1 MKKVLAIMLA
11 LVLAFSMATVAFAA
25 ETTTKAS
32 AEPVVK
38 VCPDCEQPFT
48 DDAEYNKHLTICG
61 LTATEAIVNTCEKCD
76 AQFTDQKLYVE
87 HVAECTVGDEPDY
100 IGLTVHD
107 VLDMLLEYAKS
118 VMEQWDGIESVIIA
132 ALDFLKNF
140 DLEGVASI
148 VDSVTGAFQS
158 AGLDTSSGGLAELL
172 EKLVNTVKQWFKD
185 LYEQESETAVV
196 TTEEVVTDATTET
209 PEETAP
215 DTGSVAGTSASIAVF
230 AAVSVAAAAAYVTSK
245 KRA

>member
-25 ETTTKAS
+25 DAKPENAKCGLCGS
-32 AEPVVK
+32 VLAEGELLAEH
-38 VCPDCEQPFT
+38 VCPTNAD
-48 DDAEYNKHLTICG
+48 TI
-61 LTATEAIVNTCEKCD
+61 D
-76 AQFTDQKLYVE
+76 
-87 HVAECTVGDEPDY
+87 
-100 IGLTVHD
+100 LTVND
-107 VLDMLLEYAKS
+107 VLSMLLEYAKS
-118 VMEQWDGIESVIIA
+118 VMEQWDGIESVITA
-132 ALDFLKNF
+132 ALDFIANF
-140 DLEGVASI
+140 NLEGVASI
-148 VDSVTGAFQS
+148 VDSVTAAFQG

-196 TTEEVVTDATTET
+196 TTEEVTEETET
-209 PEETAP
+209 TVAEETAP
-215 DTGSVAGTSASIAVF
+215 NTGSVAGTSASIAVF

>member
-25 ETTTKAS
+25 DTDKTPET
-32 AEPVVK
+32 PVAFK
-38 VCPDCEQPFT
+38 ICEKCEGEFT
-48 DDAEYNKHLTICG
+48 DDAEYNKHIAICG
-61 LTATEAIVNTCEKCD
+61 LDATEAIVNTCTKCK
-76 AQFTDQKLYVE
+76 AEFTDEKQFNE
-87 HVAECTVGDEPDY
+87 HVAKCTVGDEPDY
-100 IGLTVHD
+100 IDLTVKD
-107 VLDMLLEYAKS
+107 VLNMLLEYAKS
-118 VMEQWDGIESVIIA
+118 VMAQWDGIESVITA
-132 ALDFLKNF
+132 ALDFIKNF

-148 VDSVTGAFQS
+148 VDSVTAAFQG

-196 TTEEVVTDATTET
+196 TTEATTET
-209 PEETAP
+209 PEVTAP
-215 DTGSVAGTSASIAVF
+215 KTGSVAGTSASIAVF

>member
-25 ETTTKAS
+25 ESTTA
-32 AEPVVK
+32 APVAFK
-38 VCPDCEQPFT
+38 ICEKCEGEFT
-48 DDAEYNKHLTICG
+48 DDAEYNKHITICG
-61 LTATEAIVNTCEKCD
+61 LDATEAIVNTCTKCE
-76 AQFTDQKLYVE
+76 AEFTDEKQFNE
-87 HVAECTVGDEPDY
+87 HVAKCTVGDEPDY
-100 IGLTVHD
+100 IGLTVKD
-107 VLDMLLEYAKS
+107 VLNMLLEYAKS
-118 VMEQWDGIESVIIA
+118 VMAQWDGIESVITA
-132 ALDFLKNF
+132 ALDFIKNF

-148 VDSVTGAFQS
+148 VDSVTAAFQG

-196 TTEEVVTDATTET
+196 TTEATTEA
-209 PEETAP
+209 PEVTAP
-215 DTGSVAGTSASIAVF
+215 NTGSVAGTSASIAVF